1 MIVYYGSDAEY
12 TGSYFQKLDT
22 KTPESFN
29 FTG

>member
-22 KTPESFN
+22 ETPKSFN